1 MQGDGFLLLWVLFVG
16 KMGGKDGRIYV
27 YMYTSIQVCKYVSM

>member
-16 KMGGKDGRIYV
+16 KMGGQGQKN
-27 YMYTSIQVCKYVSM
+27 SCIQVCKYVSM

>member
-16 KMGGKDGRIYV
+16 KMGGKDRRIHV
-27 YMYTSIQVCKYVSM
+27 YMYTSMQVCKYVGM